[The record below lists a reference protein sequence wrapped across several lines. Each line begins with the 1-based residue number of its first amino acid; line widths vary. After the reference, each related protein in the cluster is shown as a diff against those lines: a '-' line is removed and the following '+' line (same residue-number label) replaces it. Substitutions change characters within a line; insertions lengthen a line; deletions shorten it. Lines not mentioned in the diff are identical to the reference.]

1 MRPEETFHFDQIR
14 KFASIIRGKVGVKA
28 TRDGM
33 YGGVAT
39 WDRNDQSFE
48 ILKTGV
54 TSEGHL
60 KHVEVECLE
69 AVDDLI
75 KKKQLVNDGLIY
87 LYLNKAPCA
96 DYNGNRK
103 NCLEKV
109 IKWAKNNPNRKLILG
124 FRKPY
129 AIGSF
134 TERGSWHRP
143 DKDIWPLYRM
153 NLMCRE
159 VPSNLLIFSFVKTG
173 KQSPELLQFKN
184 TSDELNKTFS
194 IKSRVAKV
202 RKTTKEED
210 KLKIKLLKNQKEKIE
225 EFDKEKHLIKSF
237 ILANRKQTKELDRA
251 KKLVY
256 QSSGSNTVTTSVESS
271 SSNSGRSYKLKS
283 RKQTGKSNIMA
294 PIEVS

>member
-14 KFASIIRGKVGVKA
+14 KFASIIREKVGVKA

-39 WDRNDQSFE
+39 WDRDDQSFE

-124 FRKPY
+124 FKKPY

-143 DKDIWPLYRM
+143 DKVVYRFVFFFYVFTFHKF
-153 NLMCRE
+153 R
-159 VPSNLLIFSFVKTG
+159 IFGHCTG
-173 KQSPELLQFKN
+173 
-184 TSDELNKTFS
+184 
-194 IKSRVAKV
+194 
-202 RKTTKEED
+202 
-210 KLKIKLLKNQKEKIE
+210 
-225 EFDKEKHLIKSF
+225 
-237 ILANRKQTKELDRA
+237 
-251 KKLVY
+251 
-256 QSSGSNTVTTSVESS
+256 
-271 SSNSGRSYKLKS
+271 
-283 RKQTGKSNIMA
+283 
-294 PIEVS
+294 